1 MINGHVT
8 VYHYNDTRS
17 TVTRRSFDND
27 KRHLTAFY
35 VVLVYVMYV
44 FCLIVS
50 IFLLNSL
57 NLLISAILQ

>member
-1 MINGHVT
+1 MTVCHY

-17 TVTRRSFDND
+17 TVTRQSFDND
-27 KRHLTAFY
+27 KRHVTAFY

-50 IFLLNSL
+50 IFIKYIL